1 MQLLDRL
8 MYGTEMDNAKVKIYD
23 IRGINIA
30 IRYSG
35 KNIINIELKDVNS
48 GVYFIKIEY
57 KKGVI
62 VKKIIVDK

>member
-1 MQLLDRL
+1 
-8 MYGTEMDNAKVKIYD
+8 MYGIGMDNAKVEIYD
-23 IRGINIA
+23 IRGVNIA
-30 IRYSG
+30 KSISYSG